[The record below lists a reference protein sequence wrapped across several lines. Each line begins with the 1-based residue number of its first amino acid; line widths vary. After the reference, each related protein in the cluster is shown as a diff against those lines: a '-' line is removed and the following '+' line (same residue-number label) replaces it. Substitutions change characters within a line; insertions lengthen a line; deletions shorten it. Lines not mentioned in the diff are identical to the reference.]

1 MATTF
6 SQLWDEIKTA
16 ALNEVQSVKNIIVQ
30 WEGRIVP
37 TIEADLVTV
46 LSQFKSLAV
55 NMVTTLAAA
64 EFANL
69 TGGQKQTI
77 TVNTIIQSALAAGK
91 PVALQDAQLLA
102 QQAYQAVKAAVAD
115 VTK

>member
-1 MATTF
+1 MASTF
-6 SQLWDEIKTA
+6 SQLWEEIKTT
-16 ALNEVQSVKNIIVQ
+16 ALNEVQSLKNTIIQ

-37 TIEADLVTV
+37 TVEQDLVLV
-46 LSQFKSLAV
+46 LAQFKSLAV
-55 NMVTTLAAA
+55 NMVTTLAAQ

-102 QQAYQAVKAAVAD
+102 QQAYQAVKQAVAD
-115 VTK
+115 VSK

>member
-1 MATTF
+1 MANTF
-6 SQLWDEIKTA
+6 SDLWDEIKTA
-16 ALNEVQSVKNIIVQ
+16 ALNEVQSLKNTIIQ
-30 WEGRIVP
+30 WEGRLVP
-37 TIEADLVTV
+37 TIESDLVLV

-69 TGGQKQTI
+69 TGGQKQSI
-77 TVNTIIQSALAAGK
+77 TVNTIIQSALNAGK
-91 PVALQDAQLLA
+91 PIAIQDAQLLA
-102 QQAYQAVKAAVAD
+102 QQAYNAVKSAVAD